1 MKKIII
7 CLLTLILIFSP
18 KIVSAQSVGQGT
30 KIAETKK
37 YIKTVT
43 TIDAAALYGYSSDTV
58 NWSNSYSVEVTEE
71 EYNNA
76 STNRDLVLV
85 GSDAIETTYKV
96 MTTAI
101 WDIGGAYQYVNL
113 LHWKIMPSVRSYD
126 IIGISHYS
134 SVYALTLPYF
144 QQYYCYTGGSCST
157 ATNHY
162 PKNETYGDSSVFP
175 LNTGNINYLDIS
187 IWYNIGKTD
196 ANNTLTALYAAGDY
210 AHGTS
215 YISYST
221 ASNYTMSVGG
231 IHLDSSISGYFDS
244 IQSADVY
251 ANVNW

>member
-1 MKKIII
+1 MKKIVLCLFALALII
-7 CLLTLILIFSP
+7 SP
-18 KIVSAQSVGQGT
+18 RIVNAQSVGQGK

-134 SVYALTLPYF
+134 SVYALTTPYF
-144 QQYYCYTGGSCST
+144 QQYYCFTGGSCST
-157 ATNHY
+157 ASNHI
-162 PKNETYGDSSVFP
+162 PKNGTYGDSSVFP
-175 LNTGNINYLDIS
+175 LNTANINYLDIS
-187 IWYNIGKTD
+187 IWYNIGKTNS
-196 ANNTLTALYAAGDY
+196 NNTITTLYAAGDY
-210 AHGTS
+210 AHATS
-215 YISYST
+215 YISSST
-221 ASNYTMSVGG
+221 ASNHTMSVGG
-231 IHLDSSISGYFDS
+231 INLDSSISGYYDS
-244 IQSADVY
+244 ISSAEVY
-251 ANVNW
+251 ANVTW